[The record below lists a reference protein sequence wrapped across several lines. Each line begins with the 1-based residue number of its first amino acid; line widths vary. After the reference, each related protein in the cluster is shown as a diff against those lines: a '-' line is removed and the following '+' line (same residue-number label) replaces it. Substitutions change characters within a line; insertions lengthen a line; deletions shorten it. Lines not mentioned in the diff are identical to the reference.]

1 MPAPTTTRDVR
12 RVPVRVGGTAL
23 SRATVLLAIGALL
36 AACLASLMVGAN
48 PLSPAQV
55 WAGLLGQ
62 EQEAMDVVRGGRL
75 PRTVLGLLIGSA
87 LGAAGAVMQSIT
99 RNPLADP
106 QLLGVNGGAAAAVVT
121 AISVFG
127 ITQPGGYIWFALIGA
142 ACAAVLVYLLGTG
155 RRSASNPVRLLLAG
169 AAVQAALQS
178 YVVATMLAD
187 PTAYYSFRYWD
198 IGALTGRTLE
208 DVGPVVWF
216 LAAGLLGMML
226 LARPLNALSLGEE
239 AGRALGAN
247 IPGTRTASAAVIVLL
262 CGAATAAV
270 GPIAFVGL
278 AVPHLA
284 RLTVGVDHRTM
295 LPASALLG
303 ALLLITADVVGRV
316 IAWPQEIGVG
326 IITGIVGAPV
336 LVWLVRARRVG
347 RL

>member
-1 MPAPTTTRDVR
+1 MPAPTTTRDVA
-12 RVPVRVGGTAL
+12 PASAAVRGTAL
-23 SRATVLLAIGALL
+23 SRVTVALAVGALL
-36 AACLASLMVGAN
+36 AACLASLAVGAN

-62 EQEAMDVVRGGRL
+62 DKEAMDVVRGGRL
-75 PRTVLGLLIGSA
+75 PRTVLGLLVGSA

-127 ITQPGGYIWFALIGA
+127 ITQPAGYIWFALIGA
-142 ACAAVLVYLLGTG
+142 GCAAVLVYLLGTG

-169 AAVQAALQS
+169 AAVQAVLQS
-178 YVVATMLAD
+178 YVVAAMLAD

-198 IGALTGRTLE
+198 IGALTGRSL
-208 DVGPVVWF
+208 DDIGPVVWF
-216 LAAGLLGMML
+216 LAAGLLGML
-226 LARPLNALSLGEE
+226 VLARPLNALSLGEE
-239 AGRALGAN
+239 TGRALGAN
-247 IPGTRTASAAVIVLL
+247 VLGTRTASALVIVLL
-262 CGAATAAV
+262 CGSATEAV

-284 RLTVGVDHRTM
+284 RLTVGVDHRSM

-303 ALLLITADVVGRV
+303 ALLLVVADVVGRV
-316 IAWPQEIGVG
+316 IAWPQEVGVG
-326 IITGIVGAPV
+326 IITAIVGAPV
-336 LVWLVRARRVG
+336 LVWLVRVRKVG

>member
-1 MPAPTTTRDVR
+1 MPAPTRSPAAVTASGRVRGTTLSRTTVALAL
-12 RVPVRVGGTAL
+12 TAL
-23 SRATVLLAIGALL
+23 VL
-36 AACLASLMVGAN
+36 ACLASLAVGAN

-55 WAGLLGQ
+55 WAGLTGN
-62 EQEAMDVVRGGRL
+62 EQEAIDVVRGGRL
-75 PRTVLGLLIGSA
+75 PRTVLGLLIGAA

-121 AISVFG
+121 AISVFK
-127 ITQPGGYIWFALIGA
+127 ITHPGGYVWFALIGA
-142 ACAAVLVYLLGTG
+142 GCAAVLVYLLGTG

-169 AAVQAALQS
+169 TAVQAVLQS
-178 YVVATMLAD
+178 YVVATMLTD

-198 IGALTGRTLE
+198 IGALTGRALDE
-208 DVGPVVWF
+208 VAPVVWF
-216 LAAGLLGMML
+216 LVAGLIGMVL
-226 LARPLNALSLGEE
+226 LARPLNALSLGDE

-247 IPGTRTASAAVIVLL
+247 VFGTRVGSALVIVAL
-262 CGAATAAV
+262 CGSATAAV

-303 ALLLITADVVGRV
+303 ALLLVAADVAGRV
-316 IAWPQEIGVG
+316 IAWPQEVGVG
-326 IITGIVGAPV
+326 IVTAIVGAPV
-336 LVWLVRARRVG
+336 LIWLVRARRVG